1 MKENHNASVYY
12 HYTMYIEKQRGH
24 TMYKSILFLLF
35 LCGFSVAQL
44 DYNAGAKQGRITYY
58 DQVTVGACD
67 IPVNTRPQY
76 TAALDQPDFQ
86 NGLACGATAR
96 LINNGK
102 EIQVMIVDL
111 CPTQGNEQWCSGD
124 MPHFDL
130 AGSSTFGLLEPVS
143 AGVKVLQF
151 QWIPTPVGT
160 SPIKLRYKDGTNAW
174 WVAIEVLN
182 HRYPILK
189 VEVKNPQTGAWMTS
203 NRTQAGWNYWVFQF
217 TGSGLQTP
225 YQIRITDQYGHAIEE
240 TATTIQA
247 SYMWTGANQFPLR
260 PEDAAVEYKIL
271 PKNSAA
277 AGVSIVK
284 NRLFTAAAIN
294 APIIISDLHGR
305 AVAVAHGDGSSSVIL
320 PRLPQGVYSVSIPM
334 EHSLQR
340 VRWTCLNIN
349 N

>member
-1 MKENHNASVYY
+1 
-12 HYTMYIEKQRGH
+12 
-24 TMYKSILFLLF
+24 MYKAIVFLVSL
-35 LCGFSVAQL
+35 GISVFAQL
-44 DYNAGAKQGRITYY
+44 DYNAGVKQGRITYY

-67 IPVNTRPQY
+67 IPVSARPQY

-130 AGSSTFGLLEPVS
+130 AGSSTFGLLESVS
-143 AGVKVLQF
+143 SGVKVLQF
-151 QWIPTPVGT
+151 EWIPTPVGT
-160 SPIKLRYKDGTNAW
+160 TPVKLRYKDGTNAW

-182 HRYPILK
+182 HRYPISK
-189 VEVKNPQTGAWMTS
+189 VEVKNPQTGTWMTS

-225 YQIRITDQYGHAIEE
+225 YQIRITDQYGHVIEE

-260 PEDAAVEYKIL
+260 PEDAAVQYDIP
-271 PKNSAA
+271 PKYSAGA
-277 AGVSIVK
+277 TGLSIVK
-284 NRLFTAAAIN
+284 NRLFANAAIN
-294 APIIISDLHGR
+294 APVFVFDLHGR
-305 AVAVAHGDGSSSVIL
+305 TVAKAIANGKNSIML
-320 PRLPQGVYSVSIPM
+320 PRLPQGVYSVSVQM
-334 EHSLQR
+334 ENSLQR
-340 VRWTCLNIN
+340 VWWTCLNIN